1 MSKNILEDENMLESS
16 LRKANPFP
24 NEKAPELDERA
35 LSDLAAILG
44 DSYASTVP
52 ETEPASDKPIPE
64 TTNVVHLNARSRKSM
79 LTRRWVL
86 GAVAAVAAGILVA
99 VPLGSSLNGAGK
111 AVASPLALTNIKPA
125 TMSTAEAIATLLEAA
140 AQHPVPANF
149 NPGHLKVEH
158 WEENSLFIP
167 DKEQTSEPFYPE
179 DGSEPITIIQGT
191 SDERVS
197 IPTVSETIRET
208 DLSGNTTI
216 TVGEPYSTT
225 GEDVKFVPAVGN
237 QVPGSIETLKFKA
250 GEMQL
255 WFKKEPSK
263 DPSQLFTQ
271 IQEFQKSNDA
281 AVGDGSEGFMQSVGF
296 MLSDWKLSQAQSKA
310 LLQVLLMIENVEYL
324 GTAMDRWERSSMVFG
339 LKTPTEGGT
348 KQTMLMFNPD
358 TGRPID
364 YAQEFTVDQNF
375 SLQRIHKHDYVMR
388 YLAFSE

>member
-1 MSKNILEDENMLESS
+1 MSRNILDDENMLESS

-24 NEKAPELDERA
+24 NDKTPELDERA
-35 LSDLAAILG
+35 LRDLAAILG
-44 DSYASTVP
+44 DNYSSTVP
-52 ETEPASDKPIPE
+52 ETEPASGNPLPE
-64 TTNVVHLNARSRKSM
+64 TTNVVQLQGRSRKSTH
-79 LTRRWVL
+79 TRRWVL

-99 VPLGSSLNGAGK
+99 GPLGSSLNGAGK

-125 TMSTAEAIATLLEAA
+125 TMSTEEAIAALLEAA
-140 AQHPVPANF
+140 EQHPDPANF

-179 DGSEPITIIQGT
+179 DGSEPITMIQGT

-197 IPTVSETIRET
+197 IPTVSETLREK

-216 TVGEPYSTT
+216 TVGDPYSTT

-237 QVPGSIETLKFKA
+237 QIPGSVETLKFKA

-263 DPSQLFTQ
+263 DPSQLFKQ
-271 IQEFQKSNDA
+271 IQKFQKSNNA
-281 AVGDGSEGFMQSVGF
+281 AVGDGSEGFIQSVGF
-296 MLSDWKLSQAQSKA
+296 MLTDWKLSQAQSKA
-310 LLQVLLMIENVEYL
+310 LLQTLLMVENVEYL
-324 GTAMDRWERSSMVFG
+324 GTATDRWERKTMVFG
-339 LKTPTEGGT
+339 VKTPTDSGT
-348 KQTMLMFNPD
+348 NQTMLMFNPD

-364 YAQEFTVDQNF
+364 YAQEFTVDRDF
-375 SLQRIHKHDYVMR
+375 TLQSFNKHDYVMR